1 MTDQS
6 NRYGQ
11 EPLGKSVEEVEQES
25 SNAVNSPVSG
35 EEVRHEQDRALVVP
49 AVVNSNTS
57 GIPALINPDALTDG
71 DGSGA
76 DDRRTRENRDSSEE

>member
-1 MTDQS
+1 MTDQP
-6 NRYGQ
+6 NRYGN

-25 SNAVNSPVSG
+25 GNVANSPVGG
-35 EEVRHEQDRALVVP
+35 ESVRHDQDSTLVVP

-57 GIPALINPDALTDG
+57 GIPAVLNADALVE

-76 DDRRTRENRDSSEE
+76 ADGRRRENRDSSEE

>member
-1 MTDQS
+1 MTDQP

-25 SNAVNSPVSG
+25 GNAVNSPAGG

-57 GIPALINPDALTDG
+57 GIPALLNPDALTDG

-76 DDRRTRENRDSSEE
+76 DDGRRREPRDRSEE